1 MLHKK
6 AIPVYAILFVGNVGN
21 PFPTNYLIL
30 YIRNG
35 VMMGVSDV
43 SYTFVGMWECG
54 NVGMWEYKK
63 VFLTYLYVL

>member
-30 YIRNG
+30 YIQNG

-43 SYTFVGMWECG
+43 LDTFVG
-54 NVGMWEYKK
+54 VWEYKK
-63 VFLTYLYVL
+63 VF